1 MRVLVTGAT
10 GLLGTWLTRT
20 SPESVDLVAA
30 WHRRPVAD
38 GIVAVRA
45 DLLDAREVR
54 RMMASVRPDVV
65 VHTAYARDHDGV
77 VGITRHVATAAEA
90 VGAHVVHLSSDAL
103 FRGDGRCHH
112 EDAVPEPIHD
122 YGRAKAAA
130 EADVIAKQND
140 HFHFKRTVAPDW
152 EEPVMWRTAGPS
164 TKKLEDML
172 EARLQAELARNA
184 PAADDVRARK
194 KEETRRRER
203 KAKKKQQMKRRR
215 RANNVKRP

>member
-1 MRVLVTGAT
+1 MAVCTEKTMGKSIRSKSKRAFRAIKRKELHAPAERKKKMETLSNLRRCIGSQ
-10 GLLGTWLTRT
+10 T
-20 SPESVDLVAA
+20 S
-30 WHRRPVAD
+30 
-38 GIVAVRA
+38 
-45 DLLDAREVR
+45 
-54 RMMASVRPDVV
+54 
-65 VHTAYARDHDGV
+65 
-77 VGITRHVATAAEA
+77 ATASADQLRA
-90 VGAHVVHLSSDAL
+90 MVSGSAPTTLPVQARGALPDACEGL
-103 FRGDGRCHH
+103 GLTKFKD
-112 EDAVPEPIHD
+112 EMD
-122 YGRAKAAA
+122 AA

>member
-130 EADVIAKQND
+130 EADVI
-140 HFHFKRTVAPDW
+140 RT
-152 EEPVMWRTAGPS
+152 TPS
-164 TKKLEDML
+164 
-172 EARLQAELARNA
+172 
-184 PAADDVRARK
+184 AAIVRSCLLYTSPSPRDRQKSRMPSSA
-194 KEETRRRER
+194 
-203 KAKKKQQMKRRR
+203 
-215 RANNVKRP
+215 